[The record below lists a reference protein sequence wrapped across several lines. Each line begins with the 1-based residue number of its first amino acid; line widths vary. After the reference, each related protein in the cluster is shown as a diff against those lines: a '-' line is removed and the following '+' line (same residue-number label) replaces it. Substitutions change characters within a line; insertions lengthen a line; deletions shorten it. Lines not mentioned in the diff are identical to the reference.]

1 MQNFKKEK
9 ENQETLQPINN
20 EGDLWGPSLPLSW
33 FDRCDLGCQKEI
45 QPSCLY
51 ILNTQKWKVHGHLY
65 FLWIT
70 ISPERLQKNIFC
82 HSRGQILSFL
92 EKYPMESVISDK
104 HLVYLCFWPWK
115 TISYLHI
122 HWVLGHTHIQ
132 WPFYYLFFIFAGLS
146 NYLFYQRKSDL
157 IKEPCCSWKRTDFTL
172 FAMKARPS
180 HCNLNGDRLWL
191 WSHQG
196 VQRILLCPLHKKK

>member
-1 MQNFKKEK
+1 MIWQVWLRMSKRDSTFLSVHIKHSEM
-9 ENQETLQPINN
+9 ENKA
-20 EGDLWGPSLPLSW
+20 S
-33 FDRCDLGCQKEI
+33 
-45 QPSCLY
+45 
-51 ILNTQKWKVHGHLY
+51 KVHGQLY

-92 EKYPMESVISDK
+92 EKYPMKSVISDK

-115 TISYLHI
+115 TISYLYI